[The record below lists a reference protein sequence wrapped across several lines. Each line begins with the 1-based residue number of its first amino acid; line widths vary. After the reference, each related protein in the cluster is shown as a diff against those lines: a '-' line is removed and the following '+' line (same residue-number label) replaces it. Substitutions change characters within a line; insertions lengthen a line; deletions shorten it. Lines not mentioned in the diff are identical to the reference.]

1 MKTIIIAVLIVAVLG
16 LYFYT
21 DFTKEAISITGEFVV
36 DKIKNIVN

>member
-1 MKTIIIAVLIVAVLG
+1 MKTLLIILLIVAVMG

-21 DFTKEAISITGEFVV
+21 DFTKEAISITGDFVI